1 MANVVG
7 DSAGNVGRE
16 CTSQRHLAKDCPN
29 IADMESVVK
38 KIRAKSKAEQNK
50 GPVVI
55 DPPELYLPPG
65 KKRER
70 ARRQHNAQRPWRSP
84 KAYIPRARELGLEQ
98 YQNRPNRS
106 DRPFG
111 LEGHEDHIKYN
122 HYDNFEQVQSE
133 MERKIKREGEMVT
146 EKSHLPFPET
156 APSGLDKVRKRPN
169 SSDSFNGSLSC
180 DDRNCENSFE
190 QDIGEKVKRGKID
203 LRNSKEEI
211 VKEHFD
217 DPTMPKELLEYSDI
231 TQHILGIKME
241 FPFPP
246 KDIKLE
252 NDSHFE
258 VMWNLAHEGGES
270 NVKVEKICSDKA

>member
-1 MANVVG
+1 M
-7 DSAGNVGRE
+7 D
-16 CTSQRHLAKDCPN
+16 
-29 IADMESVVK
+29 SVVK

-55 DPPELYLPPG
+55 DPPELSLPPG

-70 ARRQHNAQRPWRSP
+70 ARKQHNAQRPWRSP

-122 HYDNFEQVQSE
+122 HYDHFEQVQSE
-133 MERKIKREGEMVT
+133 MERKVKREEMVS
-146 EKSHLPFPET
+146 EKAHLPFPET
-156 APSGLDKVRKRPN
+156 ATSGLDKVQKRPY
-169 SSDSFNGSLSC
+169 SSDSSNGSLSC
-180 DDRNCENSFE
+180 KCENSFDQE
-190 QDIGEKVKRGKID
+190 LGEKVKREKID
-203 LRNSKEEI
+203 LGSSKEI

-217 DPTMPKELLEYSDI
+217 DTTVQKELLEYSDI

-246 KDIKLE
+246 KTMKLE
-252 NDSHFE
+252 NESQFE
-258 VMWNLAHEGGES
+258 VMWNLACEES
-270 NVKVEKICSDKA
+270 KSSVKVEKICADDA